1 VTVEDACARPGGLL
15 ETRQTA
21 EGLVETAARG
31 FIWTDN
37 VAALFAAAGVAPQF
51 ADDRSKRRY
60 IFRNGRPRR
69 WPLTALET
77 MALAAHG
84 GRAAVGRQLG
94 ARDGESVDAWGRRV
108 LGRAGTEWLL
118 APALQGI
125 YASPP
130 AELSARAIFGGGRL
144 RGKLATAPRGMRQLA
159 DGLVAALTARGAT
172 VTFNARL
179 DTLDASVP
187 TVIATPPTE
196 AARLLAPHA
205 PAVAAALGAIRM
217 SSLCSVTAFYT
228 PHPGDTRGFGM
239 LFPRTAG
246 LDALGVLFNA
256 DMFAGRSEYR
266 SETWIYGD
274 TSADVIEALRADAGA
289 RLARDRHVLTGRH
302 DSPIAVYPTMTA
314 QRLPVYDEAVIRA
327 AAQLAALPPWLA
339 VTGNYLG
346 RIGVSAIVDRAEDTA
361 KGLAQRLGFES

>member
-1 VTVEDACARPGGLL
+1 
-15 ETRQTA
+15 
-21 EGLVETAARG
+21 
-31 FIWTDN
+31 
-37 VAALFAAAGVAPQF
+37 
-51 ADDRSKRRY
+51 
-60 IFRNGRPRR
+60 
-69 WPLTALET
+69 
-77 MALAAHG
+77 
-84 GRAAVGRQLG
+84 
-94 ARDGESVDAWGRRV
+94 
-108 LGRAGTEWLL
+108 
-118 APALQGI
+118 
-125 YASPP
+125 
-130 AELSARAIFGGGRL
+130 
-144 RGKLATAPRGMRQLA
+144 
-159 DGLVAALTARGAT
+159 
-172 VTFNARL
+172 
-179 DTLDASVP
+179 
-187 TVIATPPTE
+187 
-196 AARLLAPHA
+196 
-205 PAVAAALGAIRM
+205 M

-361 KGLAQRLGFES
+361 KGLAKRLGFENSR